1 MARRKR
7 LSSARP
13 DFLSSGDEA
22 APLRA
27 APAPIAGIAGDA
39 ARNAAAAEL
48 AQALTEARE
57 TGRMVIELPLA
68 AIDAAYLV
76 RDRLGVDEE
85 EMAALVASLAAR
97 GQQVPIEVAD
107 LGGDRY
113 GLISGWRRIEA
124 LRRMG
129 RDTVLALLRTPREA
143 EDAYLAMVE
152 ENEIR
157 VGLSHYERARIA
169 VKAVEQGVY
178 PDLGAALRSLFH
190 AASRSKRSKIGSFA
204 ILVSA
209 LDGHLRHPAAIGERL
224 GLRLAQALDADTT
237 LGAALAKR
245 LDAAAPAGMEAE
257 QALLSAALSPSKSA
271 SEPRRAAPDPQR
283 VRVGPGLDYEE
294 GRDGSIRLS
303 GAALNSDFRDD
314 LRSWLEER
322 LRE

>member
-13 DFLSSGDEA
+13 DFLSPGETPS
-22 APLRA
+22 PLRP

-39 ARNAAAAEL
+39 AQNAAAAEL

-57 TGRMVIELPLA
+57 TGRMVVELPLEA
-68 AIDAAYLV
+68 VDPAYLV

-85 EMAALVASLAAR
+85 EMAALMASLEAR

-107 LGGDRY
+107 LGGERY

-129 RDTVLALLRTPREA
+129 RETVLALLRAPREA

-178 PDLGAALRSLFH
+178 PDLAGALRGLYQS
-190 AASRSKRSKIGSFA
+190 ASRAKRSKIGSFA
-204 ILVSA
+204 TIVAA
-209 LDGHLRHPAAIGERL
+209 LDGHLRHPTSIGERL
-224 GLRLAQALDADTT
+224 GLRLAQALEADTG
-237 LGAALAKR
+237 LGAALAQR
-245 LDAAAPAGMEAE
+245 LEAADPDSAETEQAALDAALSRPRPAKPK
-257 QALLSAALSPSKSA
+257 AATPK
-271 SEPRRAAPDPQR
+271 P
-283 VRVGPGLDYEE
+283 VRIAPGLTYAE
-294 GRDGSIRLS
+294 RPDGSISLS
-303 GAALNSDFRDD
+303 GKALDPE
-314 LRSWLEER
+314 LRTALKSWLEDR
-322 LRE
+322 LST